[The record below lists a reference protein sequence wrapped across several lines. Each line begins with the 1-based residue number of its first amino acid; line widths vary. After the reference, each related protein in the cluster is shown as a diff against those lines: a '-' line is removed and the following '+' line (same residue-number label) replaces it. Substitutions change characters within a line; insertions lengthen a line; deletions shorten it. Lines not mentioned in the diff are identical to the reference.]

1 MEPPELERGS
11 NASGEHSALLL
22 SWKDLSVY
30 SRCVGR
36 GAGSAARNPKALASP
51 NSPLCLQEGRGA
63 AGGRHRP
70 GVNWNPRGDGPLWGG
85 QVSAALV

>member
-51 NSPLCLQEGRGA
+51 NSPLCLCRKGVALLAGA
-63 AGGRHRP
+63 T
-70 GVNWNPRGDGPLWGG
+70 G
-85 QVSAALV
+85 QVSTGIHAVMGPSGAGK